1 MNRDH
6 SSISLGLVLILIGL
20 GLMLHR
26 LDLLNFDFEQIYPI
40 VALAVGGFSAVAVA
54 RGDKNSVFWS
64 GFLLLFGGLTF
75 LRNYSIVDSLWS
87 LSPWSLLMV
96 CLGMAFFALY
106 FFKPKDWGVLI
117 PGSLLSFI
125 GLLMI
130 LHDLDYSW
138 FELAK
143 IKSLWPVVL
152 IVIGIGI
159 LVSSF
164 RKKPN

>member
-1 MNRDH
+1 
-6 SSISLGLVLILIGL
+6 
-20 GLMLHR
+20 
-26 LDLLNFDFEQIYPI
+26 
-40 VALAVGGFSAVAVA
+40 VALAVVGFSAVAVA
-54 RGDKNSVFWS
+54 RGDKYSVFWS

-96 CLGMAFFALY
+96 SLGLAFFALY

-125 GLLMI
+125 GLLMV

-152 IVIGIGI
+152 IIIGIGI

-164 RKKPN
+164 RKKTN